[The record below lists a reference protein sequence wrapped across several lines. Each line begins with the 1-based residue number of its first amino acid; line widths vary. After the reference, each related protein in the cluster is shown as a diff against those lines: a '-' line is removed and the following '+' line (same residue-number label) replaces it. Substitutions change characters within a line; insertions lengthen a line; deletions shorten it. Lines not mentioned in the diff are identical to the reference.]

1 MIISRVDSA
10 TTGFCDSRDI
20 QHKNTDC
27 FLAPSHAD
35 TYAERFFITHET
47 DVKQFVDV
55 GMF

>member
-47 DVKQFVDV
+47 DVKQFIDV

>member
-10 TTGFCDSRDI
+10 TTGFCSRDI

-35 TYAERFFITHET
+35 TYAERFFLFLM
-47 DVKQFVDV
+47 KQ
-55 GMF
+55 M